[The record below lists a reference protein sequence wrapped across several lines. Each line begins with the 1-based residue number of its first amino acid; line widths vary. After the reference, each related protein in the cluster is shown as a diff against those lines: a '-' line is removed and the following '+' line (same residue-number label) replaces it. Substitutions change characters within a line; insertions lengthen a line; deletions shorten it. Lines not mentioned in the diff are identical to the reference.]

1 MVDGIADFDD
11 LIGTLREKRELAQ
24 TFESEKN
31 EKESA
36 IMEKATKHWSQ
47 VSNFAE
53 ENDDDF
59 SKMAAYA
66 YLQKYKNITVE
77 VQDQLV
83 ALKFHRC
90 KS

>member
-1 MVDGIADFDD
+1 MEL
-11 LIGTLREKRELAQ
+11 LILMTLEHFEKTKLAQ

-36 IMEKATKHWSQ
+36 IMEKGTKHWSQ

-59 SKMAAYA
+59 SKMA
-66 YLQKYKNITVE
+66 LMPIYKI
-77 VQDQLV
+77 
-83 ALKFHRC
+83 
-90 KS
+90 

>member
-36 IMEKATKHWSQ
+36 IMEKGPSTGLK
-47 VSNFAE
+47 FPILLK
-53 ENDDDF
+53 NDDDF
-59 SKMAAYA
+59 QNGVMPI
-66 YLQKYKNITVE
+66 YKSIKHNCRSAGST
-77 VQDQLV
+77 
-83 ALKFHRC
+83 R
-90 KS
+90 